1 MIIGLATHIQS
12 LIQGIA
18 YFPFIFLF
26 DISDF
31 VSDQA
36 LSLVGVSWFIAKPDE
51 FTRYKS
57 VTSGGNVTSLRLCYA
72 LSGLVRHPAGTDD
85 LSHVSS
91 SL

>member
-1 MIIGLATHIQS
+1 MHHSLSKAIIEVPAVKTR
-12 LIQGIA
+12 A
-18 YFPFIFLF
+18 F

-51 FTRYKS
+51 FTRYQS

-72 LSGLVRHPAGTDD
+72 LSGHPAGTDD
-85 LSHVSS
+85 LSDVSS